1 MSRIAVLGASG
12 FLGRRI
18 VHRLADAGHDV
29 VAGVRSPTQVEG
41 ARQVIE
47 GSFDTVSGCIRLLDG
62 CHAVVNTA
70 SISTPGTSYGKPL
83 REVEGNLRVTAALV
97 EALQERPGVEL
108 VYVSSGGSVY
118 ASSGPVA
125 SNEDSEVRPRSYHG
139 AAKLASEWLIS
150 AWCDQYGGRATAV
163 RPSNIYGPG
172 QPAKPGFG
180 IIPAAF
186 NAILTERPLTLWGD
200 GSAARDYVFV
210 DDVADLVARAT
221 APPQQSGLL
230 RINAGSGESIRLV
243 DLFDTIA
250 EVTGRPVPRVHEPA
264 RSVDAVDIAIDSGAA
279 KTMFGWSAATGLRD
293 GLTKA
298 WHAFSTHGPPRA

>member
-29 VAGVRSPTQVEG
+29 VAGVRSPTRVEG
-41 ARQVIE
+41 AGLVVE
-47 GSFDTVSGCIRLLDG
+47 STFDTVPECIRLLDG
-62 CHAVVNTA
+62 CHGVVNTA

-83 REVEGNLRVTAALV
+83 REVEGNLRVTAALL
-97 EALQERPGVEL
+97 EALQVLPRTEL

-118 ASSGPVA
+118 ASSGSDA
-125 SNEDSEVRPRSYHG
+125 SSEASEVHPRSYHG

-172 QPAKPGFG
+172 QPAKVGFG

-186 NAILTERPLTLWGD
+186 NAILTARPLTIWGD
-200 GSAARDYVFV
+200 GTAARDYVFV
-210 DDVADLVARAT
+210 DDVAELVARAIT
-221 APPQQSGLL
+221 PPQQSGLL

-243 DLFDTIA
+243 DLFDAIA
-250 EVTGRPVPRVHEPA
+250 EVTGRHVPRVHEPA
-264 RSVDAVDIAIDSGAA
+264 RSVDAVDIAIDSRAA
-279 KTMFGWSAATGLRD
+279 KEMFDWSAATGLRD
-293 GLTKA
+293 GLARA
-298 WHAFSTHGPPRA
+298 WNAFSNDGSPRG